1 MLTQGLSTKRHAHT
15 YHKTV
20 AVLGAISHL
29 LRIVLLIIVIIVI
42 ILVLRVLLLLLRL
55 LRIILLLLLRLLH
68 LIQVFPFLCKTVGL
82 SLVVTD
88 DDIVEDRATLDL
100 PQVEA
105 KEAKVCK
112 LVNRIIILVLWI
124 CNLLCF
130 PDSLVCRIRDSLAV
144 PFALEFRV
152 VLHRCFPLSILLIIP
167 VIWLLSLTV
176 HNPLLCH
183 PIIWLL
189 ILRIVNHRII
199 RPIIRLLVFRVRDLL
214 WLQHLPIILDGALVD
229 LFLIDLPH

>member
-1 MLTQGLSTKRHAHT
+1 M
-15 YHKTV
+15 V

-29 LRIVLLIIVIIVI
+29 LRIVLLLIIIIVII
-42 ILVLRVLLLLLRL
+42 ILILR
-55 LRIILLLLLRLLH
+55 LLLLLRLLH

-88 DDIVEDRATLDL
+88 DDIVEDRATFYL

-130 PDSLVCRIRDSLAV
+130 P
-144 PFALEFRV
+144 PM
-152 VLHRCFPLSILLIIP
+152 
-167 VIWLLSLTV
+167 
-176 HNPLLCH
+176 
-183 PIIWLL
+183 
-189 ILRIVNHRII
+189 
-199 RPIIRLLVFRVRDLL
+199 
-214 WLQHLPIILDGALVD
+214 
-229 LFLIDLPH
+229 